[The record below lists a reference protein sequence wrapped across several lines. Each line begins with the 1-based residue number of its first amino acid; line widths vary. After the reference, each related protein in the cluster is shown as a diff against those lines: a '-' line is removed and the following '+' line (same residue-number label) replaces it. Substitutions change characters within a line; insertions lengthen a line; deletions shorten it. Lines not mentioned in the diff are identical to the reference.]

1 MHMIAKDPAAAHAEP
16 WPVRTSFNLVAAGTY
31 LTTAVLAWC
40 MYQFVSGHTA
50 YLLLIVPL
58 IFVSSHFMHAMLI
71 AFHEAAHGNLR
82 KNKWHNEFDGQLVG
96 MITLTPFTLYR
107 ALHQKHH
114 VNLATE
120 KDLELW
126 PFVDPKQPLWW
137 RRAAA
142 FIELNF
148 GFFYTPSLFWRAFL
162 QKPSLVSNKTVRKR
176 IWRETIAMVVFWSV
190 VLGLVA
196 WFNVW
201 NWFLVLYFIPAFI
214 AGNMQSW
221 RKYIEHVGLSGNSAR
236 SATRSVIVET
246 AAGRF
251 VALTLMHQPLHGV
264 HHAKSSLP
272 CDDLPARL
280 DLIEPQDDG
289 DTVPFPNYRSAF
301 ADLLRRLRDPRVGA
315 QWAAVEQAHHAA

>member
-1 MHMIAKDPAAAHAEP
+1 
-16 WPVRTSFNLVAAGTY
+16 
-31 LTTAVLAWC
+31 
-40 MYQFVSGHTA
+40 
-50 YLLLIVPL
+50 
-58 IFVSSHFMHAMLI
+58 
-71 AFHEAAHGNLR
+71 
-82 KNKWHNEFDGQLVG
+82 
-96 MITLTPFTLYR
+96 
-107 ALHQKHH
+107 

-176 IWRETIAMVVFWSV
+176 IWRETIGMILFWSIG
-190 VLGLVA
+190 LGLVA

-272 CDDLPARL
+272 CDDLPDHV
-280 DLIEPQDDG
+280 DLVEPVDDG

-301 ADLLRRLRDPRVGA
+301 ADLLKRLRDPRVGA
-315 QWAAVEQAHHAA
+315 QWATAE